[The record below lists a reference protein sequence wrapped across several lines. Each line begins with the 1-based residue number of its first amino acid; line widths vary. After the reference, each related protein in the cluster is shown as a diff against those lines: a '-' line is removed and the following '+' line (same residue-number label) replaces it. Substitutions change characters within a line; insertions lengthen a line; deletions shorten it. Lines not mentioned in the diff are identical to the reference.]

1 MTDPI
6 TEADLHAYID
16 GQLDVARRVDVEG
29 YLAHSPTAAARVM
42 ADLHA
47 RDALGMALG
56 APLASRPSASVMD
69 AARRLERGL
78 AWRRVASLLRR
89 VASVAFLVGAGW
101 LAHAQGGAAGVADGM
116 AAPAL
121 PAFVEDARHAHET
134 ALIRARM
141 ASQRGAPDYDPVEIR
156 AETGIALPALPGS
169 WRVINAQVFP
179 SRLGHSVELE
189 VDDPALGRASLFA
202 ARSAIAAAIAPTL
215 VRPAPSDAPGH
226 TASPASG
233 AAIHATVYWQQDQ
246 DVFAL
251 TGTAP
256 DGALERVA
264 VGLSAASLAAPR

>member
-6 TEADLHAYID
+6 TEADLHAFID

-29 YLAHSPTAAARVM
+29 YLSHSPTAAARVM

-47 RDALGMALG
+47 RDALRMALG
-56 APLASRPSASVMD
+56 ASASRPPAPVMD

-101 LAHAQGGAAGVADGM
+101 LAHEQGGLLRIADSS
-116 AAPAL
+116 AAPPP
-121 PAFVEDARHAHET
+121 PAFVEDARNAHET
-134 ALIRARM
+134 AQARARM
-141 ASQRGAPDYDPVEIR
+141 ASQRGTPDYDPAEIR
-156 AETGIALPALPGS
+156 AETGIALPALPGG
-169 WRVINAQVFP
+169 WRVVDAQVFP

-202 ARSAIAAAIAPTL
+202 ARSAAAAAIAPTIA
-215 VRPAPSDAPGH
+215 RPALG
-226 TASPASG
+226 TAT
-233 AAIHATVYWQQDQ
+233 HATVYWQQGQ

-251 TGTAP
+251 TGAAP
-256 DGALERVA
+256 GPALERA
-264 VGLSAASLAAPR
+264 AASLGAASLAAR